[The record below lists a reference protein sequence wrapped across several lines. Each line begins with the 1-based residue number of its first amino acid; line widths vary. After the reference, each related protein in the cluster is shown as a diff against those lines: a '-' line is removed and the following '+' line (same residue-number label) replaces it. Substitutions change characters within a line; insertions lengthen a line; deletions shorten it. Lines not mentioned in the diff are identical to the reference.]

1 MTPLKVADKIHYV
14 NNQHKYLYRIYIKV
28 DTRVYYYVPILDRD
42 FEGSI
47 EINKNHTNDLLL
59 PTNILYYL
67 SIFLHRIGHRMIS
80 GYNIYM

>member
-1 MTPLKVADKIHYV
+1 MTPLKVADKIHYI
-14 NNQHKYLYRIYIKV
+14 NNQHKYLYRIYTGKV
-28 DTRVYYYVPILDRD
+28 LEYIIINLLDRD

-59 PTNILYYL
+59 LTDVLYYFF
-67 SIFLHRIGHRMIS
+67 IFLPRISHIIIS